1 MDPTH
6 NYNSSCIFVFSLWT
20 VIVTICTYVLLCTYG
35 LCYFA
40 FTDCVIIIAAALFA
54 LHCYSAIFIAAR
66 VQNKLIHSYFLP
78 SAVTFHLESWTIR
91 YQGWKK
97 SWFLIKNRKNQIILF
112 KSIFFY
118 LNQIFWFFFNFLHF
132 SVLLCI
138 VVALNT
144 LNCIVSCTLHR
155 IKVPE
160 PLTIN

>member
-66 VQNKLIHSYFLP
+66 VQNKLIHSYFP
-78 SAVTFHLESWTIR
+78 TFCGYFPPGVLDDTVPGLEKIMIFN
-91 YQGWKK
+91 KK
-97 SWFLIKNRKNQIILF
+97 SQ
-112 KSIFFY
+112 KSDYFI
-118 LNQIFWFFFNFLHF
+118 
-132 SVLLCI
+132 
-138 VVALNT
+138 
-144 LNCIVSCTLHR
+144 
-155 IKVPE
+155 
-160 PLTIN
+160 